1 MIFFGWHGG
10 QWSML
15 ENIRLKPRTK
25 WESFFINCLR
35 ATPSSY
41 CSFTDV
47 AWSSKT
53 LAGVIGFFISNF
65 NFQIIL
71 AGCCKVLVLS
81 SLEAELEALERSL

>member
-1 MIFFGWHGG
+1 MEHVREYKIEAKKKMG
-10 QWSML
+10 
-15 ENIRLKPRTK
+15 K
-25 WESFFINCLR
+25 FFINYLR